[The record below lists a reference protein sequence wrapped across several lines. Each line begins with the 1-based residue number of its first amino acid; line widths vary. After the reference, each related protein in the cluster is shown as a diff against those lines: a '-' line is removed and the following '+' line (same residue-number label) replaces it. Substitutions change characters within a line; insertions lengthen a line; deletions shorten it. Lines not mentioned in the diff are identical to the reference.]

1 MGSVREAKK
10 LRVEIDSVL
19 EELVK
24 SVEVEKSGE
33 RLSLG
38 ISLESKHILSLV
50 CKRIEEVENPYT
62 KYQIGFRAWER
73 ARQTFLDV
81 IKDEGR

>member
-50 CKRIEEVENPYT
+50 CKRIEEVENPYPVS
-62 KYQIGFRAWER
+62 QRFSNLWEE
-73 ARQTFLDV
+73 ARQAILDV
-81 IKDEGR
+81 IKEK